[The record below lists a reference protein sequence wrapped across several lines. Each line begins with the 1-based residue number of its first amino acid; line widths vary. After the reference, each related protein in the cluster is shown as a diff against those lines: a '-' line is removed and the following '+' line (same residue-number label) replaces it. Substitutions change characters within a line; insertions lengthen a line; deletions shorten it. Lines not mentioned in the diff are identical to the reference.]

1 MAVMNRR
8 ALGAFIAWLAWAASA
23 APGQPDAHSLTH
35 RQWFEARTAYFH
47 IYSCGSTQEVARL
60 AARLEQFRDAYSLLA
75 GSQAVAS
82 PPITVMAFP
91 DRASMQP
98 FLPIYQGKPANLT
111 AFFTRGSDQ
120 NLIVLPLSGSD
131 TGSLKIIF
139 HEYTHLLLRHNQPFW
154 PMWLTEG
161 MAEIYAT
168 FEVSGGYHAR
178 IGNPIDHHLRLLE
191 QKPLMPLGELFAVT
205 RESPEY
211 NEREHQGIFYSES
224 WLLTH
229 YLMLGGN
236 PAHKANFR
244 QLTPLL
250 RQGQSPEQAFTNALR
265 TTLPAME
272 AELRRYL
279 ARGKFEPLE
288 LTVSASLETPRAFA
302 TRGLTPTEVWYRL
315 GDELLHIG
323 RFDTAESYFLQARKL
338 APGSPLPYE
347 GLGLLAAT
355 RGQSNDAVS
364 WLHQAMQLGPLNFHA
379 HYIYAREKYLLTA
392 NGPSM
397 HPLGKEPAAE
407 IRGELQK
414 SLALMPD
421 FGPAHHLLGFFEMVQ
436 GEDLTAAEK
445 QIERAIQLEP
455 ENQSYLLSLAQV
467 QLARREP
474 DAARHTL
481 EPLRLPYVE
490 PQIRAHA
497 EEMIKALG
505 QSNGRGT

>member
-1 MAVMNRR
+1 MNRR
-8 ALGAFIAWLAWAASA
+8 ALGAITALLAWAALA
-23 APGQPDAHSLTH
+23 APGQPGANTVMH
-35 RQWFEARTAYFH
+35 RRWFEARTAYFH
-47 IYSCGSTQEVARL
+47 IYSCGPTQEVARVW
-60 AARLEQFRDAYSLLA
+60 ARLEQFREAYSLLA
-75 GSQAVAS
+75 GAQAVAS
-82 PPITVMAFP
+82 PPIVVMAFP
-91 DRASMQP
+91 DLASMQP
-98 FLPIYQGKPANLT
+98 FLPLYQDKPAHLT
-111 AFFTRGSDQ
+111 AFFNRGSDQ
-120 NLIVLPLSGSD
+120 NLIVLPLSESD

-139 HEYTHLLLRHNQPFW
+139 HEYTHLLLRHNQPYW

-168 FEVSGGYHAR
+168 FEVRGGYHAR
-178 IGNPIDHHLRLLE
+178 IGNPIDYHLRLLAHR
-191 QKPLMPLGELFAVT
+191 PLMPLRELFAVT
-205 RESPEY
+205 RESPDY
-211 NEREHQGIFYSES
+211 NEGARQGIFYSES

-250 RQGQSPEQAFTNALR
+250 RQGQSPEQAFTNALH

-279 ARGKFEPLE
+279 ERGKFAPLE
-288 LTVSASLETPRAFA
+288 LVVSASLETPRAFA

-323 RFDTAESYFLQARKL
+323 RLDTAESYFLQARKL

-347 GLGLLAAT
+347 GLGLLAAK
-355 RGQSNDAVS
+355 RGQSNEAVR
-364 WLHQAMQLGPLNFHA
+364 WLREAMQFGRLNFLA
-379 HYIYAREKYLLTA
+379 YYTYARESYLLTA
-392 NGPSM
+392 QGPIM
-397 HPLGKEPAAE
+397 HPLGKEAAAE
-407 IRGELQK
+407 IRGGLQK

-421 FGPAHHLLGFFEMVQ
+421 FGPAHQLLGFFEMVQ
-436 GEDLTAAEK
+436 GEDLAAARQHLLK
-445 QIERAIQLEP
+445 AIQLEP

-467 QLARREP
+467 QLAANDP
-474 DAARHTL
+474 KAARHTL

-490 PQIRAHA
+490 PQVRAHA

-505 QSNGRGT
+505 RSGEPGP

>member
-1 MAVMNRR
+1 MIRH
-8 ALGAFIAWLAWAASA
+8 ALGAFTALLAWAASA
-23 APGQPDAHSLTH
+23 APGQPGALPLAQ

-47 IYSCGSTQEVARL
+47 IYSCGPTQEVARL
-60 AARLEQFRDAYSLLA
+60 ATRLDQFRDAYSLLA
-75 GSQAVAS
+75 GAQAVAS

-91 DRASMQP
+91 DRAAMQP
-98 FLPIYQGKPANLT
+98 FLPLYQGKPANLA
-111 AFFTRGSDQ
+111 AFFNRGSDQ

-131 TGSLKIIF
+131 TGSLQIIF
-139 HEYTHLLLRHNQPFW
+139 HEYTHLLLRHNQPYW

-161 MAEIYAT
+161 MAEIYST
-168 FEVSGGYHAR
+168 FEVRGGYRAR
-178 IGNPIDHHLRLLE
+178 IGNPIDHHLRLLA
-191 QKPLMPLGELFAVT
+191 QKPLLPLRELFAVT
-205 RESPEY
+205 RDSPEY

-250 RQGQSPEQAFTNALR
+250 RQGQSPEQAFTNALH

-279 ARGKFEPLE
+279 AQGKFEPLE
-288 LTVSASLETPRAFA
+288 LTLSASLVASRSFV
-302 TRGLTPTEVWYRL
+302 TRSLTPTEVCYRL

-323 RFDTAESYFLQARKL
+323 QLEAAESYFLQSRKL
-338 APGSPLPYE
+338 APASPLPYE
-347 GLGLLAAT
+347 GLGLLAAR
-355 RGQSNDAVS
+355 RGQSGEAVRCFR
-364 WLHQAMQLGPLNFHA
+364 QAMQLGPLHFLA
-379 HYIYAREKYLLTA
+379 HYTYAREKYLLTA
-392 NGPSM
+392 KGSNM
-397 HPLGKEPAAE
+397 HSLDKEPAAE
-407 IRGELQK
+407 IRTELQK

-436 GEDLTAAEK
+436 GEDLPAAEK

-467 QLARREP
+467 QLARRNPE
-474 DAARHTL
+474 AARRTL
-481 EPLRLPYVE
+481 EPLCLPYVE
-490 PQIRAHA
+490 PQVRAHA
-497 EEMIKALG
+497 EEMIKAIG
-505 QSNGRGT
+505 QSGGSGR

>member
-1 MAVMNRR
+1 MPGMIRR
-8 ALGAFIAWLAWAASA
+8 ALGAITAMLAWAASA
-23 APGQPDAHSLTH
+23 APGQPGALPLTQRH
-35 RQWFEARTAYFH
+35 WFEARTAYFH
-47 IYSCGSTQEVARL
+47 IYSCGSTQEVARV
-60 AARLEQFRDAYSLLA
+60 AARLEQFREAYSLLA
-75 GSQAVAS
+75 GAQAVAS
-82 PPITVMAFP
+82 PPIVVMAFP
-91 DRASMQP
+91 DLASMRP
-98 FLPIYQGKPANLT
+98 FLPLYQDKPANLT
-111 AFFTRGSDQ
+111 AFFNRGSDQ
-120 NLIVLPLSGSD
+120 NLIVLPLSGSG

-139 HEYTHLLLRHNQPFW
+139 HEYTHLLLRHNQPYW

-168 FEVSGGYHAR
+168 FEVHGGYRAR
-178 IGNPIDHHLRLLE
+178 IGNPIDHHLRLLAHR
-191 QKPLMPLGELFAVT
+191 PLMPLKELFAVT
-205 RESPEY
+205 RDSPEY
-211 NEREHQGIFYSES
+211 NEREHQGVFYSES

-250 RQGQSPEQAFTNALR
+250 RQGQPPEQAFTNALR

-272 AELRRYL
+272 VELRRYL
-279 ARGKFEPLE
+279 ERGKFAPLE
-288 LTVSASLETPRAFA
+288 LAVSASLETPRAFA
-302 TRGLTPTEVWYRL
+302 TRGLTPTEVCYRL

-323 RFDTAESYFLQARKL
+323 QLDTAESYFLQARKL
-338 APGSPLPYE
+338 APGSPLSYE
-347 GLGLLAAT
+347 GLGLLAAK
-355 RGQSNDAVS
+355 RGQSNEAVR
-364 WLHQAMQLGPLNFHA
+364 WLRQAMQLGPLNFLA

-392 NGPSM
+392 NGPSLR
-397 HPLGKEPAAE
+397 PLGKEAAAE
-407 IRGELQK
+407 IRGGLQK

-436 GEDLTAAEK
+436 GEDFAAARQHLQK
-445 QIERAIQLEP
+445 AIQLEP

-467 QLARREP
+467 QLAANDP
-474 DAARHTL
+474 KAARHTL

-505 QSNGRGT
+505 QSGEPGP